1 MSWIVLPLA
10 VLFAAAPA
18 ARPFVAQGDYW
29 EIRLDL
35 PAGWKSCTAQA
46 PAPNHGFAL
55 APRGGSCAAA
65 ALRFLVES
73 NLEDNLPDL
82 AVLQQQ
88 AGCGGTGKAVAIGG
102 QRWSVCDG
110 ARQGEIALHVQAC
123 GENPNDALIFTLQRS
138 GDDAAAAALFG
149 RVLESVKLR
158 CPSAP
163 H

>member
-1 MSWIVLPLA
+1 MNWLALPLA

-35 PAGWKSCTAQA
+35 PAGWKSCTAPA

-55 APRGGSCAAA
+55 APRDGSCAAA
-65 ALRFLVES
+65 VLRFLVEN
-73 NLEDNLPDL
+73 NLDDALPDL
-82 AVLQQQ
+82 TALQQQ
-88 AGCGGTGKAVAIGG
+88 AGCSAGSKAVEIGG
-102 QRWSVCDG
+102 RGWNVCRD
-110 ARQGEIALHVQAC
+110 ASQGETALHVQAC
-123 GENPNDALIFTLQRS
+123 GENPNDAVIFTLQRS
-138 GDDAAAAALFG
+138 GGDAAAAALFG